1 MTLNEEKELWEALT
15 NHGAWKL
22 LQNIGAE
29 QMSGRIDQIV
39 LTPLKTVDE
48 ALSTEFMKGE
58 VAAIRLFLKMPELQV
73 EQLTQD
79 IINAKK
85 ENENGE
91 S

>member
-1 MTLNEEKELWEALT
+1 MTLNEEKELWETLV

-22 LQNIGAE
+22 LQEIATE
-29 QMSGRIDQIV
+29 QMSGRIDQVV
-39 LTPLKTVDE
+39 LTPLKSMDE
-48 ALSTEFMKGE
+48 ALMTEFMKGE
-58 VAAIRLFLKMPELQV
+58 VAAIRLFLKMPELQI

-79 IINAKK
+79 IINLKK